1 MKRQPGRQLV
11 ADDGDHGVPPVGGM
25 IARWRGLSGRSR
37 ALPALFLMASFAS
50 LRCARPE
57 PPADLV
63 LANGRVYTVETA
75 HPWAEAIA
83 VRGDRILRVGKSAEM
98 RALTGPA
105 TRVIDLK
112 GRLVLPG
119 LIDGHTHFLDGSIGL
134 GQVDLTGATTL
145 GMIQDRVR
153 RYAAGHPEEPW
164 ILGFG
169 WLYSTFQGGMPDR
182 AQLDAV
188 ESKRPVFLYSYDGHS
203 AWANSAALKTAGV
216 DRATPQP
223 PASQGA
229 IVVDRRTGAP
239 TGAFKEGAS
248 GLIERVAP
256 KPTREKKL
264 QALEQGLRLAASL
277 GLTGVENCSG
287 GAEEVDLYDELER
300 TGRLTLRTITAV
312 PMPETTASLTG
323 ASVAKIVA
331 LRDAHQGH
339 MVRAG
344 TVKFFADGVIE
355 SNTAAMLEPYTNN
368 PATRGVPHYDARQL
382 DAMVNKVDEAGLQI
396 YIHAIGD
403 GAVRESLDALEKAM
417 RARPGQRRR
426 NRLEHIETVA
436 ATDIPRFG
444 SLGVIASMQ
453 PYHAYPEPNLDTV
466 WAANVGPE
474 RLKRAFAW
482 NSLQSAGAR
491 LVFGS
496 DWPVVTLDPMV
507 GVRNAVLRQ
516 NTEGWPKEGWVPEQ
530 RVTLEQAIAAYTI
543 NGAFASFEEDL
554 KGSIKEGKLA
564 DLVVL
569 SQDLFTIP
577 PAEIHKTR
585 ALLTYLGGR
594 EVFRDPSF

>member
-1 MKRQPGRQLV
+1 
-11 ADDGDHGVPPVGGM
+11 M
-25 IARWRGLSGRSR
+25 IARAR
-37 ALPALFLMASFAS
+37 ARFRPAGPVLALALLALFASV
-50 LRCARPE
+50 RCARPE
-57 PPADLV
+57 PAADLV
-63 LANGRVYTVETA
+63 LAHGRIYTVEA
-75 HPWAEAIA
+75 EHPWAEAIA
-83 VRGDRILRVGKSAEM
+83 VRGDRILKVGKTSEM
-98 RALTGPA
+98 RAVTGPA
-105 TRVIDLK
+105 TRVVELK

-145 GMIQDRVR
+145 EMVQDRVR
-153 RYAAGHPEEPW
+153 RYAAEHPDEPW

-169 WLYSTFQGGMPDR
+169 WLYSTFRGGMPDR
-182 AQLDAV
+182 GQLDAV
-188 ESKRPVFLYSYDGHS
+188 ENKRPVFLYSYDGHS
-203 AWANSAALKTAGV
+203 AWANSAALAAAGV
-216 DRATPQP
+216 DRNTPQP

-229 IVVDRRTGAP
+229 IVVDPRSGAP
-239 TGAFKEGAS
+239 TGAFKEGAV
-248 GLIERVAP
+248 GLIEKVVP
-256 KPTREKKL
+256 KPSRETKL
-264 QALEQGLRLAASL
+264 QALENGLRLAASL

-287 GAEEVDLYDELER
+287 GADEIDLYDELER

-312 PMPETTASLTG
+312 PMPETSAALTD
-323 ASVAKIVA
+323 AAVAKIVA
-331 LRDAHQGH
+331 LRDSHQGR

-355 SNTAAMLEPYTNN
+355 SNTAAMIDPYTNN

-403 GAVRESLDALEKAM
+403 GAVRMSLDALEAAM
-417 RARPGQRRR
+417 RARPGRLRR

-436 ATDIPRFG
+436 AADIPRFG
-444 SLGVIASMQ
+444 ALGVIASMQ

-466 WAANVGPE
+466 WAANIGPE
-474 RLKRAFAW
+474 RLQRAFAW
-482 NSLQSAGAR
+482 NSLGSAGAR

-496 DWPVVTLDPMV
+496 DWPVVTLNPMV

-516 NTEGWPKEGWVPEQ
+516 SDEGWPKDGWVPAQ

-543 NGAFASFEEDL
+543 NGAFASFEEND
-554 KGSIKEGKLA
+554 KGSIRSGKLA

-577 PAEIHKTR
+577 PTEIQKTK